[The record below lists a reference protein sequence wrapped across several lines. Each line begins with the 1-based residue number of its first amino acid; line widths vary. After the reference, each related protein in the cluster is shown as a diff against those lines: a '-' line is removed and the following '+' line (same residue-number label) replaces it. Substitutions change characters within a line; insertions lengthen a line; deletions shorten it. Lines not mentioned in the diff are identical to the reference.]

1 MSNTWGISGPA
12 FLALYAGLA
21 VIGALLVVRP
31 VGAQLA
37 AAGVRMPWRRR
48 SEVMVP
54 VTLDPYELA
63 YLSGRTGRVATV
75 AVTELV
81 AAGHLRVDSSG
92 RLSAT
97 EPGPDASDA
106 FSDTALLVVR
116 GHSGARLQDIEKALR
131 TSTSIEAVQD
141 RVFSTGY
148 GSAVVQDY
156 TTRRTSGLAGA
167 LAVAALG
174 LAAVDD
180 PVIAKWLGK
189 GTGGGWSGGG
199 SGCGGGGC
207 GGAGGCG
214 G

>member
-37 AAGVRMPWRRR
+37 AARVRMPWGRR

-54 VTLDPYELA
+54 VTLEPYELA

-97 EPGPDASDA
+97 EPGPDAGDA
-106 FSDTALLVVR
+106 FSATALSVA
-116 GHSGARLQDIEKALR
+116 GSHSGARLQDIEKALG
-131 TSTSIEAVQD
+131 TSTSIEALQD
-141 RVFSTGY
+141 RLIELGYLAKVDLRPWRGRLGVVFALLLALG
-148 GSAVVQDY
+148 VVRA
-156 TTRRTSGLAGA
+156 TACRPPPPHRLAGVLHA
-167 LAVAALG
+167 PARRR
-174 LAAVDD
+174 D
-180 PVIAKWLGK
+180 PVGVPRP
-189 GTGGGWSGGG
+189 G
-199 SGCGGGGC
+199 
-207 GGAGGCG
+207 
-214 G
+214 